1 MERAG
6 EFLPRHWN
14 RPQLGHRRRT
24 PRSAYLQRCGH
35 VVPLQQPV
43 QQADSKRITGTCRV
57 YLVGCD
63 GINVQC
69 AGGSVGIGALS
80 PSGHHHPLES
90 LTRYGAHGLKHPC
103 RGGIAVLR
111 L

>member
-1 MERAG
+1 VEQAE

-14 RPQLGHRRRT
+14 RPQLGYCRRT
-24 PRSAYLQRCGH
+24 PRSADVQRRDH

-43 QQADSKRITGTCRV
+43 QEADGERITGACCV

-63 GINVQC
+63 SIHVKF
-69 AGGSVGIGALS
+69 AGGAVRIRASRS
-80 PSGHHHPLES
+80 SCDYHPLES
-90 LTRYGAHGLKHPC
+90 LTRYGAHGFEHPC
-103 RGGIAVLR
+103 RGDIVVLR